1 MSKNAAKGTAS
12 DNKKK
17 QDSKKAASKVSRYF
31 RELKSEI
38 KKVIWPDKKQIIN
51 NTLVVLA
58 VVAVASVFIGLLDL
72 LLGGLVTLV
81 L

>member
-12 DNKKK
+12 DKK

-58 VVAVASVFIGLLDL
+58 AIAVASVFIGVLDL

>member
-12 DNKKK
+12 EKK

-31 RELKSEI
+31 RELKAEI
-38 KKVIWPDKKQIIN
+38 KKVVWPDKKQIVN

-58 VVAVASVFIGLLDL
+58 AIIIVSIFIGGLDI

>member
-12 DNKKK
+12 AKK
-17 QDSKKAASKVSRYF
+17 QDSKKAASKASKYF
-31 RELKSEI
+31 RELKAEI
-38 KKVIWPDKKQIIN
+38 KKVVWPDKKQIIN

-58 VVAVASVFIGLLDL
+58 AIIIVSIFIGGLDI
-72 LLGGLVTLV
+72 LLGGLVSLV

>member
-1 MSKNAAKGTAS
+1 MSKDAAKGTAS
-12 DNKKK
+12 TKK

-38 KKVIWPDKKQIIN
+38 KKVIWPDRKQVVN

-58 VVAVASVFIGLLDL
+58 AIIIASIFIGGFDI

>member
-12 DNKKK
+12 VKK
-17 QDSKKAASKVSRYF
+17 QDSKKAASKASKYF

-38 KKVIWPDKKQIIN
+38 KKVVWPDKKQIIN

-58 VVAVASVFIGLLDL
+58 AIIIVSIFIGGLDI
-72 LLGGLVTLV
+72 LLGGLVSLV